1 MFEKLLDS
9 IKNAIDA
16 NSDKTPEE
24 RDKMFFDENG
34 KPREEV
40 FGSVFEDIKKELSGF
55 VPSYEPMNFSD
66 LSKISDDDIYDNLH
80 EILFD
85 DNMNDVKKVAHIVF
99 EFDMEFGN
107 GGVSQY
113 FANTRGEH
121 TLELAESLEKVGA
134 TKYAKA
140 CDGFIKKYNIKPS
153 DFNDNIKNYFDVAES
168 MYPYDEL
175 ESAIEEFYMTD
186 MLQDYIV
193 KYVRENA
200 SEIV

>member
-1 MFEKLLDS
+1 M
-9 IKNAIDA
+9 
-16 NSDKTPEE
+16 
-24 RDKMFFDENG
+24 
-34 KPREEV
+34 
-40 FGSVFEDIKKELSGF
+40 
-55 VPSYEPMNFSD
+55 PSYEPMDFSD
-66 LSKISDDDIYDNLH
+66 LSKISDDDIYDNLN

-121 TLELAESLEKVGA
+121 TLELAECLEKVGA
-134 TKYAKA
+134 TKYAKV
-140 CDGFIKKYNIKPS
+140 CDEFIKKYNIRPE
-153 DFNDNIKNYFDVAES
+153 DFNDNIKNYFKIAES
-168 MYPYDEL
+168 MYPYEEL

-186 MLQDYIV
+186 LLQDYII

-200 SEIV
+200 SEII

>member
-1 MFEKLLDS
+1 MFENLFDN
-9 IKNAIDA
+9 IKKVIDD
-16 NSDKTPEE
+16 NRDKSSEE
-24 RDKMFFDENG
+24 LDKMFFDENG
-34 KPREEV
+34 KPNEEL
-40 FGSVFEDIKKELSGF
+40 FGYSIDDLRNEILNLSKSF
-55 VPSYEPMNFSD
+55 KPTDFSNLTDFSD
-66 LSKISDDDIYDNLH
+66 DELYDSLP
-80 EILFD
+80 EYLFD
-85 DNMNDVKKVAHIVF
+85 DDLSGAKKIAHIVY

-121 TLELAESLEKVGA
+121 TLELAECLEKVGA
-134 TKYAKA
+134 IKYAKA

-168 MYPYDEL
+168 MYPYEEL

-200 SEIV
+200 SEII